1 MILTA
6 LRVASRC
13 AVFHVFS
20 RSLVRK
26 VLNYLD
32 KDIPEHPER
41 LRRVDM
47 SMVQRA
53 RELVA
58 DVEIDL
64 EAPLIP
70 DETDAI
76 EEDLVSLVN
85 RWCSSQTL

>member
-1 MILTA
+1 M
-6 LRVASRC
+6 SQDDE
-13 AVFHVFS
+13 
-20 RSLVRK
+20 LVRK

-32 KDIPEHPER
+32 KDIAEHPER

-70 DETDAI
+70 DEADTI
-76 EEDLVSLVN
+76 EVN
-85 RWCSSQTL
+85 PVLPVDRRWLQ